1 MTHRLLLPI
10 FAVLFTAAVSF
21 GLNTFAATFA
31 EPSGTPPANNAAA
44 PLDTSANANTK
55 AGPLTVNS
63 GIVTGTAGPT
73 YGLLVQSGKV
83 GIGTLTPTQ
92 TLEVAGIIKS
102 SSGGIMFPDGSIQA
116 VAASGNNGLGQG
128 QTWTNVLSSRAIG
141 ATYTNNTGK
150 PIEVI
155 VSHVNWVKVYVNGL
169 NLLQD
174 QGGNQET
181 WTATPFIVPTG
192 ATYRV
197 DSDGIQMWVELR

>member
-1 MTHRLLLPI
+1 MTHRLIIPI

-83 GIGTLTPTQ
+83 GIGTLTPAQKLSVTGVIES
-92 TLEVAGIIKS
+92 T
-102 SSGGIMFPDGSIQA
+102 SGGFKFPDGTIQTT
-116 VAASGNNGLGQG
+116 AASGSTFSNCYIQPV
-128 QTWTNVLSSRAIG
+128 TLSSN
-141 ATYTNNTGK
+141 YTSCNAG
-150 PIEVI
+150 
-155 VSHVNWVKVYVNGL
+155 YVVVGMNFAQSAVWWPTA
-169 NLLQD
+169 NL
-174 QGGNQET
+174 
-181 WTATPFIVPTG
+181 
-192 ATYRV
+192 RCCK
-197 DSDGIQMWVELR
+197 

>member
-1 MTHRLLLPI
+1 MTHRLIIPI

-92 TLEVAGIIKS
+92 PLEVAGKIKS
-102 SSGGIMFPDGSIQA
+102 SSGGFVFPDGTTQTTA
-116 VAASGNNGLGQG
+116 YVAGTGPTYGFGGAWQFWRSCITPNPYTGGCSCPSGYG
-128 QTWTNVLSSRAIG
+128 T
-141 ATYTNNTGK
+141 
-150 PIEVI
+150 IEVYANLI
-155 VSHVNWVKVYVNGL
+155 SGARLDSYVCYK
-169 NLLQD
+169 Q
-174 QGGNQET
+174 
-181 WTATPFIVPTG
+181 
-192 ATYRV
+192 
-197 DSDGIQMWVELR
+197 